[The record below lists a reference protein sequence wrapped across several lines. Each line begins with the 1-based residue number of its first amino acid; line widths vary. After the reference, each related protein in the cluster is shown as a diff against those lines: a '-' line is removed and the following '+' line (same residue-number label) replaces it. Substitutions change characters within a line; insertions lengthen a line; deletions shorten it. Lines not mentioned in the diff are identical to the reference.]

1 MIGPGLAGVWGRE
14 AATAEGF
21 GRYSDALK
29 RAGLVWNEPH
39 PDAWL
44 KNPAEVVPGTSMG
57 FAGAADA
64 PARVGLHA
72 CLKAASSGRV
82 SAPGSENDGGSARPV
97 AGHPVVGGNGMCG
110 DRASVVFSQPQAIAS
125 LVRRQCP

>member
-14 AATAEGF
+14 AATAEAF

-39 PDAWL
+39 PDVWL

-82 SAPGSENDGGSARPV
+82 SAPGSENDGG
-97 AGHPVVGGNGMCG
+97 NGMCG